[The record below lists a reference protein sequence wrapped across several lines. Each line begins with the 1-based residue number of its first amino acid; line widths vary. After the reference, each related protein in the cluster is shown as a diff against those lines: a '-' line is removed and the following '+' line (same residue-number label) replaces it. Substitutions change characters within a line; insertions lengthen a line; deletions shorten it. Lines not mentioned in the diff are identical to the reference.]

1 MFPGGKVEV
10 VGSTTFLAT
19 EQYKG
24 YREVNFPILS
34 LQLNQTSKAEAKL
47 LSRKQKT
54 DEKQR
59 MEKLIDF
66 EKSDQKCRNW
76 QLVQR
81 TYSIKW
87 IFLCN
92 KRRVEPKMPNNPRKK
107 EEEEYRQKITEN
119 EELDDN
125 RNH

>member
-24 YREVNFPILS
+24 HREVNFPILS

-54 DEKQR
+54 DQKQR
-59 MEKLIDF
+59 MEKTDRLWKI
-66 EKSDQKCRNW
+66 R
-76 QLVQR
+76 
-81 TYSIKW
+81 
-87 IFLCN
+87 
-92 KRRVEPKMPNNPRKK
+92 PKMQKLAVSSKNLQHKMDYFMQQKK
-107 EEEEYRQKITEN
+107 SWTEN
-119 EELDDN
+119 AK
-125 RNH
+125 